1 MSATLVKVADLRLG
15 SIVAEDIMAN
25 TQYPIV
31 YKDTKITR
39 EHLIVFQ
46 AFQIS
51 KIPVLTTS
59 IVEKKEK
66 EITLV
71 PETVKEDEVVV
82 ESMTP
87 FANQYGKSVAEFK
100 AEFFKWQAGSKV
112 DIVKIRTIIL
122 PLIDYVLRDRAL
134 IFSLNELSDSK
145 NYIYHHSVA
154 LSLISAAIAHKMGL
168 SKGDII
174 QVASAAAL
182 ADCGMAKVNKKILEK
197 AGALTELELKEIQ
210 EHPFYSAQLV
220 KEIPLLKSD
229 MKIAIYQHHERLD
242 GSGYP
247 LGEKGNSI
255 AVYSHIIAVADVFH
269 AMTCERVYREKESPF
284 KVLEMIRES
293 QFGKFNI
300 EVVHT
305 LFSCLADLPLGTKV
319 ELSNFALATIV
330 FVNKDTP
337 TRPVVKLIDTSEIID
352 LSRNRILYIERLIAD

>member
-46 AFQIS
+46 AFQIP

-59 IVEKKEK
+59 FVEKKEK

-71 PETVKEDEVVV
+71 PDTVKEDEVVV

-112 DIVKIRTIIL
+112 DIVKIRTIIH

-269 AMTCERVYREKESPF
+269 AMTCERVYREKESSF